1 MCGAFN
7 NINLRFIS
15 YSLPHIPS
23 LLPCLPPYVPFSYSF
38 PVCPSLPPSQL
49 LSCSSL
55 ISFLYQYFF
64 VHFFSLVSECR
75 APCVPWFCLLVI
87 KSVCLLLCLV
97 HFRIL
102 VSISL
107 HACLPLSLSL
117 YLPLSLSLP
126 LSPSLSLSLSAYWTM
141 HTNAKGKKLHRNQ
154 RNIEHRPLISE

>member
-23 LLPCLPPYVPFSYSF
+23 LLPCLPSFSYSF
-38 PVCPSLPPSQL
+38 PFCLSLPPSQL

-126 LSPSLSLSLSAYWTM
+126 LSPSLSLSL
-141 HTNAKGKKLHRNQ
+141 
-154 RNIEHRPLISE
+154 PLSYFSL